1 MNAIIVTTN
10 EPILMEIDTRG
21 PRSKGLK
28 YSTFEVRRSEVKIN
42 AVLQARKTFQHRKMF
57 YEVHISNVSFRFF
70 FIYTQVSN
78 INFY

>member
-1 MNAIIVTTN
+1 
-10 EPILMEIDTRG
+10 MEIDTRG

-28 YSTFEVRRSEVKIN
+28 YSTFEVRRSKVKVKIN

-57 YEVHISNVSFRFF
+57 YEVHISNVSFRFY
-70 FIYTQVSN
+70 FIYTQVNN